1 MSHHSSEERLVQFLR
16 EHSPSPPPPKEDVEG
31 ALMAQ
36 IEAEA
41 PPTKV
46 TPFPQ
51 IRYQGLV
58 FGSAIAASVLLLFT
72 SVRILQPNSLS
83 PQETAELET
92 FLIENW
98 EAVTT
103 PAETETSW
111 LMPEPPESF
120 NRR

>member
-1 MSHHSSEERLVQFLR
+1 MSHHASDERLVQFLR
-16 EHSPSPPPPKEDVEG
+16 KYSPPPPSPKGDVEG
-31 ALMAQ
+31 ALMDQ

-41 PPTKV
+41 PPTNV
-46 TPFPQ
+46 TAFPK
-51 IRYQGLV
+51 IRYQGWV

-72 SVRILQPNSLS
+72 SVRLLPPKSLS

-111 LMPEPPESF
+111 FIPEQP
-120 NRR
+120 